1 MGPSLVASKRRLLL
15 CDVRMVMR
23 CLGVL
28 ISVDSLVTIIK
39 VLVAGECWKGIVI
52 IWGTFLG
59 LVDKR
64 DYQNTKLFYAL
75 LVCIFR

>member
-52 IWGTFLG
+52 I
-59 LVDKR
+59 
-64 DYQNTKLFYAL
+64 
-75 LVCIFR
+75 